1 VRFRLRL
8 RGKII
13 LITIGLLFLAM
24 AVATA
29 LSVVGFR
36 KDYLEVVVSRS
47 EILGR
52 NLRSDIEEFMN
63 IGLDI
68 NQLEGMNEIL
78 RRVVA
83 ENENVAYIGIMD
95 LQGRVLYYDG
105 RILLQTGEVSSD
117 PVSERAAAAQSPLT
131 QYYSRSDGNY
141 YDTAV
146 PIFDSEGQHVA
157 AIRLGFPADVVNRK
171 MAGLVINSV
180 IVMAISFLVASGL
193 LVFFTSSSIT
203 RPLNQVVEL
212 MRDIAEGEADLSKRM
227 RVRSKD
233 EVGDLAEWFNRFA
246 DNIQNIVRQVVRTV
260 DEVSDACHELSG
272 STSESGANM
281 ERMAGDVGSIGREA
295 KDNTA
300 KLEGVAHTI
309 NGEAT
314 VIRNIAHSLQ
324 LAAEE
329 SVGTKEAAQKG
340 DRALANT
347 MGTMSAIRD
356 TVASATGVVQELSRT
371 STEIGVITEAVNA
384 IASQT
389 NLLALNAAIE
399 AARAGEQGRGFAVV
413 ADEVRKLAEE
423 SLAAAKRIAL
433 LVSEVQGKI
442 SSVVE
447 SMARGTDQVQKGVG
461 VAESAQTELRG
472 IVASVEKINSVL
484 LELASEI
491 TAEADNSDQ
500 LVVAVQSVA
509 STTRQITERT
519 LMASDNVEKET
530 ALVEQISASAE
541 ELRGAA
547 LRLRG
552 EVDRFQ
558 TEASEDGSSGL
569 KKPTGM
575 APVVKIDSA
584 KRRLATSKA
593 EHSLEGRAS

>member
-1 VRFRLRL
+1 VKFRLRL
-8 RGKII
+8 RDKII

-63 IGLDI
+63 IGLEV

-105 RILLQTGEVSSD
+105 KVLLQGESTSD

-131 QYYSRSDGNY
+131 QYYSRPDGNY

-146 PIFDSEGQHVA
+146 PIFDPEGQHVA

-171 MAGLVINSV
+171 MAGLVVNAV
-180 IVMAISFLVASGL
+180 IVMAISFLVASAL

-203 RPLNQVVEL
+203 RPLNQVVGL

-233 EVGDLAEWFNRFA
+233 EVGELAEWFNRFA

-260 DEVSDACHELSG
+260 DEVSDACHELTG

-300 KLEGVAHTI
+300 KLEGVAQNI

-329 SVGTKEAAQKG
+329 SVVAKEAAQKG

-423 SLAAAKRIAL
+423 SLSAAKRIAL

-442 SSVVE
+442 ASVVE

-472 IVASVEKINSVL
+472 IVASVDKINSVL

-491 TAEADNSDQ
+491 TAEAEASDQ

-519 LMASDNVEKET
+519 LMASENVEKET

-584 KRRLATSKA
+584 KGRLATSTA
-593 EHSLEGRAS
+593 ERSLEGRAS